1 MEKKRLLG
9 ILGAA
14 CLCVAQVCFAAGQ
27 QRPEPF
33 DLCRPVLA
41 VKTNAL
47 YWATTTCNL
56 ALEIGLGRRKTL
68 DLAGTY
74 NPWTFADNR
83 KLRNWSVQPELR
95 IWTCERFGGSFF
107 GFHAHYAAYNAGGI
121 GALGMGDRRYQ
132 GCLYG
137 AGVSYGFLW
146 LIGKRWNLELTLG
159 VGYARLEYDRYV
171 RQKCGRFLGKGHE
184 NYFGPTKVGISF
196 GFVIK

>member
-1 MEKKRLLG
+1 MPLCRTGLFRCRTAAAGTVRPLPSRACREDQRPLLG
-9 ILGAA
+9 DDDLQPRAGDRARTPDDARSRGYLQPVDVRRQPEAA
-14 CLCVAQVCFAAGQ
+14 QLVRAARVA
-27 QRPEPF
+27 
-33 DLCRPVLA
+33 D
-41 VKTNAL
+41 
-47 YWATTTCNL
+47 
-56 ALEIGLGRRKTL
+56 L
-68 DLAGTY
+68 DLR
-74 NPWTFADNR
+74 TFR
-83 KLRNWSVQPELR
+83 R
-95 IWTCERFGGSFF
+95 IFF

>member
-1 MEKKRLLG
+1 
-9 ILGAA
+9 
-14 CLCVAQVCFAAGQ
+14 
-27 QRPEPF
+27 
-33 DLCRPVLA
+33 
-41 VKTNAL
+41 
-47 YWATTTCNL
+47 
-56 ALEIGLGRRKTL
+56 
-68 DLAGTY
+68 
-74 NPWTFADNR
+74 
-83 KLRNWSVQPELR
+83 
-95 IWTCERFGGSFF
+95 
-107 GFHAHYAAYNAGGI
+107 
-121 GALGMGDRRYQ
+121 MGDRRYQ